1 MGLDADRE
9 QERILKETKS
19 RDRKTSKDIERRLMF
34 LVFGC
39 FRFNS
44 SRLRLGRSW
53 PRASRPGNVSSCWQS
68 PCLPRTEEA
77 WEESDEEQE
86 EDEEDEDEATAQLR
100 T

>member
-1 MGLDADRE
+1 MGLDTDRE
-9 QERILKETKS
+9 QERILK
-19 RDRKTSKDIERRLMF
+19 RQNLDIERHRKTF
-34 LVFGC
+34 DVPG

-53 PRASRPGNVSSCWQS
+53 PRASRPGDVSSCHWQS
-68 PCLPRTEEA
+68 PCLPRITEEA

-86 EDEEDEDEATAQLR
+86 EDEEDEATAQLR

>member
-1 MGLDADRE
+1 MGLDTDRE

-19 RDRKTSKDIERRLMF
+19 RHRHRKTFD
-34 LVFGC
+34 VPG

-53 PRASRPGNVSSCWQS
+53 PRASRPGDVSSCHWQS
-68 PCLPRTEEA
+68 PCLPRITEEA

-86 EDEEDEDEATAQLR
+86 EDEEDEEDEATAQLR